1 MPGRHLTLGD
11 RESICQMLAEG
22 KSRGEIASQIG
33 FHRTTIGRE
42 VRRDTSSESYSPT
55 GVQAVVRQRRQ
66 GGRRCGKLESAGP
79 LVRYVQDKLGQYWS
93 PQQISGRL
101 PRDHPHDPSMRVS
114 HECIYQWIARRKSQG
129 GSWHTFL
136 RQSRRLHRK
145 RRGIPQKQGR
155 IIHRVGIEHRPPEV
169 GRKTCLGH
177 WESDTVAGSGS
188 RTCLATHVERVSKY
202 TVLALLSNVRAH
214 TFNSGSLAAFARHP
228 GLPLKTLTA
237 DNGKEFAH
245 FGVLQKKLGVDVY
258 FARPYHA
265 WERGLNENTN
275 GLLRQFFPRGANLQ
289 SVTPEAVA
297 AVEQLLN
304 TRPRKTM
311 DYRTPLEMLQA
322 M

>member
-1 MPGRHLTLGD
+1 MPGRHLTIGD
-11 RESICQMLAEG
+11 RESIGQMLAQG
-22 KSRGEIASQIG
+22 KSHGEIARQIG
-33 FHRTTIGRE
+33 FHRTTVGRE
-42 VRRDTSSESYSPT
+42 VRRDASQKSYSPT

-66 GGRRCGKLESAGP
+66 DRRRCGKLESAGP
-79 LVRYVQDKLGQYWS
+79 LARYVQDKLGQYWS
-93 PQQISGRL
+93 PQQIAGRL
-101 PRDHPHDPSMRVS
+101 QRDYPHDPSMRIS
-114 HECIYQWIARRKSQG
+114 HECIYQWIARHKSQG

-136 RQSRRLHRK
+136 RQSHRLHRK
-145 RRGIPQKQGR
+145 RRGIPQKQGK
-155 IIHRVGIEHRPPEV
+155 IINRVGIEHRPPEV
-169 GRKTCLGH
+169 DRKTCLGH

-202 TVLALLSNVRAH
+202 TVLALLPNVRAK

-228 GLPLKTLTA
+228 DLPLKTLTA
-237 DNGKEFAH
+237 DNGKEFAK
-245 FGVLQKKLGVDVY
+245 FAVLQKKLGIDVY

-322 M
+322 T